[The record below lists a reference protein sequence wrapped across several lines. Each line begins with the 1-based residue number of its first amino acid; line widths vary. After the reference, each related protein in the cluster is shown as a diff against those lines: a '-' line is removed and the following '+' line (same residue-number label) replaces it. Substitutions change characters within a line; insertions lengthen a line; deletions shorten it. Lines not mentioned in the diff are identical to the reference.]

1 MAETPDKTF
10 DEVVAEAGSTLAS
23 KYAEAV
29 AAQEAAKVAATPE
42 VTTPPAPDS
51 SPAGDAA
58 AGEGSAPKT
67 EAQPK
72 DDGFDPEKTLSRYKT
87 QEEKD
92 AALVEKDRELLKRSK
107 QNEERDAEIARLK
120 AENESLRSGKPAAAA
135 PATTEAPTKAEKPEP
150 KDFRPWLEEVVTVER
165 PDVLPAHLRPVHAD
179 FQKLRAGKSDLDQT
193 GAKIAELRTK
203 ESTLEGEIRSLDL
216 EISTL
221 DRGYKAD
228 PDSMALRDML
238 EAARATRAAKDIEY
252 TRAQISR
259 STLLSELSVKSAEFK
274 EAKDRYEAAAIRLHS
289 DIQSHEARATEANE
303 EDAKLRNS
311 WASMIKTKVLDRTD
325 LDADSKATIVESLE
339 ARLNRIEGDLP
350 RDFGAWADGH
360 KDVFDR
366 ELRKSANG
374 AAAIAAREGG
384 NAPRTPSNGT
394 VSPSSSTRKET
405 RKESIDTV
413 FNDASK
419 KFESFFERAR

>member
-135 PATTEAPTKAEKPEP
+135 PAT
-150 KDFRPWLEEVVTVER
+150 D
-165 PDVLPAHLRPVHAD
+165 
-179 FQKLRAGKSDLDQT
+179 
-193 GAKIAELRTK
+193 
-203 ESTLEGEIRSLDL
+203 
-216 EISTL
+216 
-221 DRGYKAD
+221 
-228 PDSMALRDML
+228 
-238 EAARATRAAKDIEY
+238 
-252 TRAQISR
+252 
-259 STLLSELSVKSAEFK
+259 
-274 EAKDRYEAAAIRLHS
+274 
-289 DIQSHEARATEANE
+289 
-303 EDAKLRNS
+303 
-311 WASMIKTKVLDRTD
+311 
-325 LDADSKATIVESLE
+325 
-339 ARLNRIEGDLP
+339 
-350 RDFGAWADGH
+350 
-360 KDVFDR
+360 
-366 ELRKSANG
+366 RKS
-374 AAAIAAREGG
+374 
-384 NAPRTPSNGT
+384 
-394 VSPSSSTRKET
+394 V
-405 RKESIDTV
+405 V
-413 FNDASK
+413 
-419 KFESFFERAR
+419 